1 MNRGNASRISLT
13 SIAHDLYKFVLS
25 PLLHA
30 GAGMFGG
37 ACRFQPTCS
46 EYAAIALNEHGVLQ
60 GGWMTIKR
68 ILRCHPVAKGGFDP
82 VPSSTHSMQSCCAP
96 VTMKK
101 APTSYDSGS

>member
-1 MNRGNASRISLT
+1 MNQRDASRLSSA
-13 SIAHDLYKFVLS
+13 SIAHGLYKLLLS
-25 PLLHA
+25 PVLHA

-46 EYAAIALNEHGVLQ
+46 EYAAIALHEHGVLR

-68 ILRCHPVAKGGFDP
+68 IVRCHPAAKGGFDP
-82 VPSSTHSMQSCCAP
+82 VPSKTHSMQSCCAP
-96 VTMKK
+96 VTMKE